1 MGGFIAQVQSE
12 TFVVDRAVVQETV
25 PLQQGGAV
33 AEPVVLGHALD
44 QDPLGTVLR
53 RVFTFEI
60 YDEIVE
66 FLGAFP
72 GEEDEHAASIGEAVD
87 DVVLR
92 RCGLTLAR
100 LRTAGEFGIGLIGC
114 DLRFCCHDAHEFGA

>member
-1 MGGFIAQVQSE
+1 MGGFIAQVESE
-12 TFVVDRAVVQETV
+12 AFVVDRAVVQETV

-72 GEEDEHAASIGEAVD
+72 GEEDEHAASIRETVD
-87 DVVLR
+87 DVIFR
-92 RCGLTLAR
+92 GCGPAR
-100 LRTAGEFGIGLIGC
+100 FALRT
-114 DLRFCCHDAHEFGA
+114 R